1 MKKLS
6 IIMLASCLVLGG
18 TSCSEEFLDRTPP
31 GNLTDETF
39 YKSPDAGF
47 KSLVTCYRGFVSN
60 FWGYE
65 AARAELGNMATDDAD
80 KGGSDA
86 GDRPFVTDLGFG
98 RALSSNE
105 TLAGYWTARYSA
117 IGNCNVALERL
128 PEASLIDASG
138 APLDPVQK
146 SRYLAEIRFLR
157 AFFYFELAEVFGGVP
172 LVTKTLTVDD
182 RTKLNRA
189 SAKEV
194 FQFIEAELTAAAN
207 DPAMLSAAKLQASE
221 VGRATKEAA
230 WALLARAYLFFAKDD
245 PALFAKARDAAKKV
259 IDSGAFALHPQ
270 YQEIFLENGYKT
282 KEAVFSI
289 IMGDDPAI
297 PIYGSTI
304 NVYCSPRGATGGW
317 GFDLPTQDLV
327 NEFEEGDPRLLY
339 TVLQSGDQF
348 PKANGTKEVLDF
360 STYPNTGYHSRKVYL
375 PESRRGQ
382 GWGNDA
388 WTYHPI
394 RYADVLLMYA
404 EALIESGGDKSEA
417 AGYINQVRKRASASS
432 RKDVEAASRVLKVA
446 EKQLS
451 DVKAGDDLRKA
462 VRHERRVEL
471 AMEYH
476 RLYDLMRWNT
486 LVPTMKAYA
495 AKPFSNG
502 KGGNFTAGKNEVFPI
517 PQVEID
523 RSGGSIVQNPNY

>member
-1 MKKLS
+1 MKKLTHILFVS
-6 IIMLASCLVLGG
+6 ALTLFG
-18 TSCSEEFLDRTPP
+18 TSCSDDFLDRTPP

-47 KSLVTCYRGFVSN
+47 KTLITCYRGFN
-60 FWGYE
+60 DFWGYE
-65 AARAELGNMATDDAD
+65 AARAELGNMTTDDAD

-98 RALSSNE
+98 RTISSNE
-105 TLAGYWTARYSA
+105 TLQGYWTARYNA

-128 PEASLIDASG
+128 PDAALNDASG
-138 APLDPVQK
+138 SPLAPELK

-157 AFFYFELAEVFGGVP
+157 AMFYFELARVYGGVP

-182 RTKLNRA
+182 RNKLVRV
-189 SAKEV
+189 SSKEM
-194 FQFIEAELTAAAN
+194 FTFIEAELLAAAN
-207 DPAMLSAAKLQASE
+207 NPDMLSGKTLQASE
-221 VGRATKEAA
+221 VGRATQEAA
-230 WALLARAYLFFAKDD
+230 WAMLARTYLFFAKDD
-245 PALFAKARDAAKKV
+245 QSLFAKAKDAAKKV
-259 IDSGAFALHPQ
+259 IDSNAYALHPEF
-270 YQEIFLENGYKT
+270 QEIFLQNGYKT

-289 IMGDDPAI
+289 IMGDDPAV
-297 PIYGSTI
+297 PIYGSTTP
-304 NVYCSPRGATGGW
+304 VYCSPRGSTGGW

-327 NEFEEGDPRLLY
+327 NEFEPGDPRLLS
-339 TVLQSGDQF
+339 TILQSGDVF
-348 PKANGTKEVLDF
+348 PKLSATQEVLDF
-360 STYPNTGYHSRKVYL
+360 STYPNTGYHNRKVYL

-404 EALIESGGDKSEA
+404 EGVIESGGDKQEA
-417 AGYINQVRKRASASS
+417 ATYINMVRKRASGSS
-432 RKDVEAASRVLKVA
+432 RKDSEAVSRITKIANTPLA
-446 EKQLS
+446 
-451 DVKAGDDLRKA
+451 DVKPTDDLRKA

-476 RLYDLMRWNT
+476 RLFDLIRWNS
-486 LVPTMKAYA
+486 LVTTMKAYSL
-495 AKPFSNG
+495 KPLSNG
-502 KGGNFTAGKNEVFPI
+502 KGGNYTAGKNEVFPI
-517 PQVEID
+517 PQTEID